1 MAKRLTLFAF
11 LFCCIQLIW
20 SQTSAID
27 KARSKVTVRVYK
39 SGLFSAFAHDHTI
52 SAPISSGELDPTAR
66 RVQVSFHAA
75 DMKVVD
81 DGVKDSERAEIE
93 STIKGD
99 KVLDAQKYPDIIFTS
114 RSVETRDGKTTVQ
127 GNLSL
132 HGSVRPVQVV
142 VASVADHY
150 SGTVKL
156 KQTEFGITPVKVAGG
171 TVKVKDEIE
180 ILFEVYPVR

>member
-1 MAKRLTLFAF
+1 MPLIPSYSVRGRRNNASGNSANFEPSATTFGIAIAAVEQHNCVTAVGIIFLFTTGVEMAKRLTLFAF

-75 DMKVVD
+75 DMK
-81 DGVKDSERAEIE
+81 
-93 STIKGD
+93 
-99 KVLDAQKYPDIIFTS
+99 
-114 RSVETRDGKTTVQ
+114 
-127 GNLSL
+127 
-132 HGSVRPVQVV
+132 
-142 VASVADHY
+142 
-150 SGTVKL
+150 
-156 KQTEFGITPVKVAGG
+156 
-171 TVKVKDEIE
+171 
-180 ILFEVYPVR
+180 